1 LTPIHF
7 SLVYNVSQDRN
18 DLRGKQFILEGG
30 IPMINATEEQ
40 RTKQFEVKNIK
51 YIYRV
56 TKTNVIIINLDKF
69 L

>member
-51 YIYRV
+51 YI
-56 TKTNVIIINLDKF
+56 NI
-69 L
+69 